1 MTWDDVFWHLVNFG
15 LPALVLSLGITL
27 WGSFQFRRQS
37 QIKWLW
43 RWLLNVTCG
52 LAVLV
57 GGLVM
62 TGHDGKMATYAAL
75 VLVCAT
81 IEWGLQTRLFRR
93 G

>member
-1 MTWDDVFWHLVNFG
+1 MTWDDVFWHLLNFA
-15 LPALVLSLGITL
+15 LPALAISLGMTA

-37 QIKWLW
+37 QI
-43 RWLLNVTCG
+43 RWLLRWLMNLIGC
-52 LAVLV
+52 LAVLL
-57 GGLVM
+57 GGLVL
-62 TGHDGKMATYAAL
+62 TGNDGKMATYGVL

>member
-1 MTWDDVFWHLVNFG
+1 MTYFGILVNFG
-15 LPALVLSLGITL
+15 LPAVALSLGITL
-27 WGSFQFRRQS
+27 WGSFQFRRQA

-81 IEWGLQTRLFRR
+81 LEWALQLRFKLR

>member
-15 LPALVLSLGITL
+15 LPAMVLSLGITL
-27 WGSFQFRRQS
+27 WGSFQFRHQA

-43 RWLLNVTCG
+43 RWLLNAICG

-57 GGLVM
+57 GGLVL
-62 TGHDGKMATYAAL
+62 TGNDGKMATYGAL
-75 VLVCAT
+75 VLVCASL
-81 IEWGLQTRLFRR
+81 EWVLQMRFKLR